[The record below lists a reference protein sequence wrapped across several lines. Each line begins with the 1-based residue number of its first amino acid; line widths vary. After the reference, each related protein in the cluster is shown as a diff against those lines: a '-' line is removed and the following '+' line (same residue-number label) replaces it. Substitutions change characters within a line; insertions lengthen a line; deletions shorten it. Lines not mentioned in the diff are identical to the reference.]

1 MQTLAEIR
9 AMLEARGL
17 RPRHPLGQ
25 NFLIDHN
32 LIAKL
37 VDTAGVGAGSVV
49 LEVGPGTGTLTDELL
64 ARGCRV
70 VACELDAGLAA
81 LLRERYA
88 LVLDGSAQSRGKQ
101 GSTDPQRVREAAGTP
116 ALPDPRAEAGG
127 TPAPPD
133 PNMHRRDARATDS
146 QGGTPAPPDAKRG
159 SLQLIEGDCLADKHT
174 LAPAIVEAIG
184 EAPFS
189 LVANLPYG
197 AATPLMMTLLIDHP
211 RCTSMFVTL
220 QREVADRLRA
230 KPGTR
235 DYGPLSVLA
244 SSLARVSL
252 IATLPPE
259 CFWPRP
265 DVTSAMVGLVRRDDP
280 LTDDPRA
287 LAVCCKRLFGQ
298 RRKQLGSILGREVAW
313 PSGVEPTARAE
324 SLEVEQVIA
333 LCRALVTTVD
343 G

>member
-9 AMLEARGL
+9 ALLDQRGL
-17 RPRHPLGQ
+17 SPRHRLGQ

-37 VDTAGVGAGSVV
+37 VDTSGVGAGSVV

-88 LVLDGSAQSRGKQ
+88 HVLGGAERSILGPAMIHGM
-101 GSTDPQRVREAAGTP
+101 RE
-116 ALPDPRAEAGG
+116 AEAGG
-127 TPAPPD
+127 THASPD
-133 PNMHRRDARATDS
+133 S
-146 QGGTPAPPDAKRG
+146 G
-159 SLQLIEGDCLADKHT
+159 SGRLQFIEGDCLADKHT
-174 LAPAIVEAIG
+174 LSPPIVEALG
-184 EAPFS
+184 DSTFS

-197 AATPLMMTLLIDHP
+197 AATPLIMSLLIDHP
-211 RCTSMFVTL
+211 RCTSMFITV

-230 KPGTR
+230 APGTR
-235 DYGPLSVLA
+235 DYGPLAVLA
-244 SSLARVSL
+244 SSLAHISL

-265 DVTSAMVGLVRRDDP
+265 EVTSAMVGLTRRTNP
-280 LTDDPRA
+280 LTEDARG
-287 LAVCCKRLFGQ
+287 LAVCCKRLFGH

-313 PSGVEPTARAE
+313 PSGIQPTARAE
-324 SLEVEQVIA
+324 SLEVDQIIA
-333 LCRALVTTVD
+333 LCRTLERD
-343 G
+343 YRG